1 MGNTINIYYHRRANK
16 YLNKLGKNEKTKLMV
31 LINSK
36 IQDFIKKKDR
46 RYIYQEK
53 YFSKLGKFDSTIYY
67 LKISNDSMAII
78 SIDEDPIF
86 EETTVTIYTICK
98 HDKLRSEIQSIMES
112 LYQKMIN
119 DDVYDEGDE

>member
-53 YFSKLGKFDSTIYY
+53 YFSKLVYHFKKYFSIELGKIYK
-67 LKISNDSMAII
+67 KILLVII
-78 SIDEDPIF
+78 F
-86 EETTVTIYTICK
+86 VQ
-98 HDKLRSEIQSIMES
+98 LRNINFLFHSSAYYEI
-112 LYQKMIN
+112 
-119 DDVYDEGDE
+119 